1 MFNPDTIM
9 LILTIIA
16 LLYILVFGLIL
27 DQPVIHMI
35 IALFIHSILLFNI
48 RYFWKGQ
55 SFGNAFTH
63 SFDLL
68 TIIVLIIFVIYKVKK
83 DTTNE

>member
-9 LILTIIA
+9 LILTIMA

-27 DQPVIHMI
+27 DRPVIYMF
-35 IALFIHSILLFNI
+35 IALFVHSILLFSI

-55 SFGNAFTH
+55 PFGNAFTH

-68 TIIVLIIFVIYKVKK
+68 TIIVVIIFVIYKVNK